1 MAKIIKFL
9 TFLSIIFAQFFI
21 PSWLHSQEWK
31 WENPY
36 PQGNNLYKIWVN
48 SATDIFAV
56 GDSGTIIHFDGV
68 SWSVMLSNS
77 TVRLEDVWGTSYIDV
92 FAAGTAVLHFDGLSW
107 SESLK
112 PAPFVGFTS

>member
-36 PQGNNLYKIWVN
+36 PQGNNLNKVWVI

-68 SWSVMLSNS
+68 SWSVMISNS
-77 TVRLEDVWGTSYIDV
+77 AASVNDVWGTSSTDV
-92 FAAGTAVLHFDGLSW
+92 FAAGDGVLHYN
-107 SESLK
+107 
-112 PAPFVGFTS
+112 GF